1 MKGPQ
6 FLMIVLIALAAV
18 AGATVATV
26 THLNSREPAPV
37 VENLAERP
45 LFKTH
50 NNRVISTLKTPAE
63 ISPEP
68 KQASRDFS
76 KFRERLL
83 EAIKRRDANFIRAIV
98 TPHTQ
103 WSWGGSLN
111 IESHKI
117 DDPLATFW
125 QYLEK
130 STTAGCTLDPDKNV
144 AEKDPDT
151 EVWVCPD
158 TSGKVI
164 YNFGWQQQVAILKD
178 RVNVRSQP
186 GTSSDIV
193 GVISKELVQFD
204 SQAYNKLP
212 QEMQENVNSPEG
224 WTPIIINDNK
234 QGWVQNRFVYYEP
247 RDYRVSF
254 VQSRGQWRLRYFLR
268 GDGN

>member
-6 FLMIVLIALAAV
+6 FLMIVLIALGAV

-45 LFKTH
+45 LFKTSG
-50 NNRVISTLKTPAE
+50 RVNSNLKPPELLT
-63 ISPEP
+63 PEP
-68 KQASRDFS
+68 KQASGDFS
-76 KFRERLL
+76 QFRQRLL

-98 TPHTQ
+98 TPQTQ
-103 WSWGGSLN
+103 WTWGGSLN
-111 IESHKI
+111 MESHKI
-117 DDPLATFW
+117 DDPLSSFW

-130 STTAGCTLDPDKNV
+130 SASAGCTLDPDKNV

-158 TSGKVI
+158 TSGKLI
-164 YNFGWQQQVAILKD
+164 YNFGWQQQVAILKE

-186 GTSSDIV
+186 GTGSDIA
-193 GVISKELVQFD
+193 GVLSKELVQFD
-204 SQAYNKLP
+204 SQTYTKLP
-212 QEMQENVNSPEG
+212 QEMQETVNSPEG
-224 WTPIIINDNK
+224 WTPILLNNGK